1 MKHYNQLSFFQFL
14 MSRPP
19 GQTQSPPTETQSPHI
34 ENFLVTVLAAR
45 R

>member
-1 MKHYNQLSFFQFL
+1 